1 MVRQVLELL
10 LLWPQGGRGVGDEG
24 GGGWRGSTRQGK
36 GDVRGVWLLEEEKKM
51 RKKMTGKLLKKENM
65 MASSKIACRG
75 RKESRAVERR
85 KENQGGKDGKGIID
99 LEVTEMGART

>member
-1 MVRQVLELL
+1 MRRERDARGVVRQVLELL
-10 LLWPQGGRGVGDEG
+10 LLWPQGGKGVGDEG
-24 GGGWRGSTRQGK
+24 GVEGK
-36 GDVRGVWLLEEEKKM
+36 HQTGGVWLLEEKK
-51 RKKMTGKLLKKENM
+51 KQKMTGKLLKKENM

-75 RKESRAVERR
+75 RKESRAMECW